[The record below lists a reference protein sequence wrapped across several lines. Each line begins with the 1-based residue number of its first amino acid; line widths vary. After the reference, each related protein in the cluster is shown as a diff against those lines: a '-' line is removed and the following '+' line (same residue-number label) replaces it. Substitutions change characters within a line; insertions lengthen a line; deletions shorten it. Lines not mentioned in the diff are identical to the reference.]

1 MPPDQKPHGPL
12 GKRAEYPGPTDTALH
27 LIYTHADPLTRGS
40 WIRTLH
46 IIRTQLGTDA
56 HPPLLQHKATLP

>member
-1 MPPDQKPHGPL
+1 MPRPSKPLGPL
-12 GKRAEYPGPTDTALH
+12 GKRAEYPRPTDTTMR

-46 IIRTQLGTDA
+46 IIRTKLGTDA
-56 HPPLLQHKATLP
+56 HPPLLDTPLS